1 MARDLEEEDFI
12 IGQLYVDELVNETPV
27 IASRVT
33 PKPQRGSDG
42 RECNNALGLECSGDD
57 NALLYE
63 TINSWLG
70 VPYKYGCT
78 DRNGIDC
85 SAFVGTVF
93 REVYGVTLHRTSNDM
108 LQDVTLIGRSQLREG
123 DLLFFTNSR
132 GKVSHVGIYL
142 KNNLF
147 AHSSTSNGV
156 SVSGFH
162 TLDGFGKTTEEKCED
177 RAGVTSRGAENGACC
192 LCRAIGNGCVSE
204 LDVTYRTDCE
214 AHICTCITV
223 RNGENVQIVDFLF
236 IIFKAVCR
244 GDERFMKCFS
254 AKI

>member
-1 MARDLEEEDFI
+1 MKHSAAIVLSCAALLFGGCQTLRNFMARDLEDEDFI
-12 IGQLYVDELVNETPV
+12 ISQLYADEHVVETPV
-27 IASRVT
+27 IATRVNA
-33 PKPQRGSDG
+33 KPQRKADGS
-42 RECNNALGLECSGDD
+42 ECNNALGLECSGDD

-70 VPYKYGCT
+70 VPYKYGGT

-156 SVSGFH
+156 SVSK
-162 TLDGFGKTTEEKCED
+162 LDSKYWSQHFYKGGRVK
-177 RAGVTSRGAENGACC
+177 N
-192 LCRAIGNGCVSE
+192 
-204 LDVTYRTDCE
+204 
-214 AHICTCITV
+214 
-223 RNGENVQIVDFLF
+223 
-236 IIFKAVCR
+236 
-244 GDERFMKCFS
+244 
-254 AKI
+254 

>member
-1 MARDLEEEDFI
+1 MKHSAAIVLSCAALLFGGCQTLRNFMARDLEDEDFI
-12 IGQLYVDELVNETPV
+12 ISQLYADEHVVETPV
-27 IASRVT
+27 IATRVNA
-33 PKPQRGSDG
+33 KPQRKADGS
-42 RECNNALGLECSGDD
+42 ECSNALGLECSGDD

-70 VPYKYGCT
+70 VPYKYGGT

-156 SVSGFH
+156 SVSK
-162 TLDGFGKTTEEKCED
+162 LDSKYWSQHFYKGGRVK
-177 RAGVTSRGAENGACC
+177 N
-192 LCRAIGNGCVSE
+192 
-204 LDVTYRTDCE
+204 
-214 AHICTCITV
+214 
-223 RNGENVQIVDFLF
+223 
-236 IIFKAVCR
+236 
-244 GDERFMKCFS
+244 
-254 AKI
+254 